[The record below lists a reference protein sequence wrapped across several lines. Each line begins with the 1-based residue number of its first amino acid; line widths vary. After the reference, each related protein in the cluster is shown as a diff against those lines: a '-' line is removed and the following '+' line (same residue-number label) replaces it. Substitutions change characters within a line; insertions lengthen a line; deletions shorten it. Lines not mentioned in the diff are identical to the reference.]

1 MKRILIADR
10 DVLFRSAL
18 AVLLTSELGLQVS
31 GEVSD
36 VDALVASCTRT
47 RPDLVLLGANIAA
60 DASLV
65 SVCRR
70 LQLAQPDVMVLAIT
84 DDDSDEYLLIQLLEA
99 GAIGYVTRSNRFD
112 DLVQSVHA
120 ALRGE
125 ACIPRSMLGGLLKTL
140 IARRRQANEA
150 LSRIERLSQ
159 RENQVLRELGAG
171 RDRDEIAAR
180 LFISPQTVRTHV
192 QNVMT
197 KLEVHSRAEA
207 AAMAR
212 DYGLLDDEME
222 ADAG

>member
-1 MKRILIADR
+1 MKCILIADR

-18 AVLLTSELGLQVS
+18 GQHLNSELGLQIS
-31 GEVSD
+31 AEVSD
-36 VDALVASCTRT
+36 VDALLASCAAS
-47 RPDLVLLGANIAA
+47 RPDLVLLGANIAT

-70 LQLAQPDVMVLAIT
+70 LQLVQPDMSVLAVT
-84 DDDSDEYLLIQLLEA
+84 DDDDDEHLLLALLEA
-99 GAIGYVTRSNRFD
+99 GAIGYVTRSNRLD
-112 DLVQSVHA
+112 DLVHSVDA

-140 IARRRQANEA
+140 ITRRRLANET

-159 RENQVLRELGAG
+159 REKQVLRELAAG

-180 LFISPQTVRTHV
+180 LFISPQTVRTHI

-197 KLEVHSRAEA
+197 KLEVHSRVEA
-207 AAMAR
+207 AALAR
-212 DYGLLDDEME
+212 DHGLLDDKTGP
-222 ADAG
+222 DAT